1 MNGMEQWL
9 GEKRARR
16 GFCRR
21 LLKMTGGR
29 DGEGRDSRQ
38 ELLGED
44 REAPERVLTVEIRK
58 S

>member
-1 MNGMEQWL
+1 MEQWL